1 MYAPGV
7 VNPLVRMIPAPL
19 VRFFA
24 RPYVAGD
31 SLAEAVEVAADN
43 LEQRGLLTSLDLLAE
58 GIDTDAIVHAN
69 LETYLKMV
77 DAVAD
82 DPRFT
87 DPSKRPTLSL
97 KQSSYTTAPLEEG
110 GDGAGAREAVFA
122 IARRAAERGVRL
134 TVDMESSPW
143 TDFTLETL
151 RLLHADGF
159 TDIGGVIQTRLH
171 RTEEDLDALPKRC
184 RVRVVIGIYQ
194 EDSSVATRDKRE
206 MKERL
211 LSYSKTLL
219 QRGHYVEFA
228 THDEEYVRRFV
239 NDVVPELGATTDDFE
254 IQLLY
259 GVPRDTLIGEL
270 QDKGIQVRLYVPFA
284 IGWGMAIAYLRR
296 RLDEYPAM
304 MFLVAKNMFRFR

>member
-1 MYAPGV
+1 M
-7 VNPLVRMIPAPL
+7 NPLVRMIPAPL

-43 LEQRGLLTSLDLLAE
+43 LEQNGLLTSLDLLAE
-58 GIDTDAIVHAN
+58 GIDTDEIVRAN
-69 LETYLKMV
+69 LDTYLHMV
-77 DAVAD
+77 DAVAG
-82 DPRFT
+82 DPRFA
-87 DPSKRPTLSL
+87 DAKLRPTLSL

-122 IARRAAERGVRL
+122 IVRHAAQRGVQL
-134 TVDMESSPW
+134 TVDMESSHW

-151 RLLHADGF
+151 RQLHAEGF
-159 TDIGGVIQTRLH
+159 TDVGGVIQTRLN
-171 RTEEDLDALPKRC
+171 RTEQDLSALPARC

-194 EDSSVATRDKRE
+194 EDSSIATRDKRE

-211 LSYSKTLL
+211 LSYSKALL
-219 QRGHYVEFA
+219 ERGHYVEFA
-228 THDEEYVRRFV
+228 THDEEFVRRFV
-239 NDVVPELGATTDDFE
+239 NEVVPEVGATNEDFE
-254 IQLLY
+254 VQLLY
-259 GVPRDTLIGEL
+259 GVPRETLVAEL
-270 QDKGIQVRLYVPFA
+270 REAGIRVRLYVPFA

-304 MFLVAKNMFRFR
+304 MYLVAKNMLRIR